1 MKNIYFEGKVLWSQI
16 DSNNH
21 LRHSAYADF
30 GAQARLELLKSLGFD
45 ADSLEKL
52 KIGPILFREEL
63 IYLREIRPNDTV
75 RVTCEMTHCR
85 RDGSRWTFTQAIY
98 RSDGVQAATINTH
111 GAWVDIE
118 KRKLVPLPS
127 DWAEKFMLIPQTA
140 DFVLEEVP
148 VKKTGFDTSTSLSN
162 QAQSPIENNQSPT
175 TNTMTELEA
184 KFEEAKKRVMDLPS
198 KPGNDVLLELYAL
211 NKQATLGDAE
221 THGEKPAMFDFVAAA
236 KFNAWK
242 TKAGVSKEDAQQKYI
257 DYVAGLFK

>member
-45 ADSLEKL
+45 ADALEKL

-75 RVTCEMTHCR
+75 SVTCEMTHCR

-148 VKKTGFDTSTSLSN
+148 VKKVETNNPLNQPINNSTSV
-162 QAQSPIENNQSPT
+162 
-175 TNTMTELEA
+175 MTELET

-198 KPGNDVLLELYAL
+198 KPGNDVLLELYSL